1 MDEVVVAS
9 RKGIRYPC
17 LHDEW
22 DSPLGPCTT
31 IAGAELVMWRRILV
45 RKRRPSDPRDDES
58 QCFSR
63 VGRGRTEAE

>member
-31 IAGAELVMWRRILV
+31 IAGAGA
-45 RKRRPSDPRDDES
+45 RDVATNLGEEE
-58 QCFSR
+58 
-63 VGRGRTEAE
+63 EA